1 MPFWFWIIMLAFCVA
16 MEAVTVSL
24 VAIWFIP
31 AALIAMI
38 VSFFP
43 NVPMYVQW
51 LVFVLVGLVLVL
63 STRPL
68 CRRFLAKRKPRTNA
82 DSAVGQKC
90 LVTEEV
96 NNIKETGEVK
106 LNGLKWSARTEEN
119 DRIIPVGTEVE
130 VVAINGVKLIVK

>member
-1 MPFWFWIIMLAFCVA
+1 MSWWFWVIMLAFCVA

-38 VSFFP
+38 VSFF
-43 NVPMYVQW
+43 NVPVYVQW

-63 STRPL
+63 ATRPL
-68 CRRFLAKRKPRTNA
+68 CRRFLANRKPRTNA

-90 LVTEEV
+90 LVTEEID
-96 NNIKETGEVK
+96 NRHETGEVK
-106 LNGLKWSARTEEN
+106 LNGLKWSARAVRDE
-119 DRIIPVGTEVE
+119 DIIPVGSEVE
-130 VVAINGVKLIVK
+130 VVEISGVKLIVK